1 MKLYTFWRSIATFR
15 VRIALNLKGI
25 TPETE
30 TIDILTGHQHTGGY
44 DAVNP
49 QKLLP
54 ALILDDGGPPLFQS
68 MAIME
73 YLEEAHPHPPLLPA
87 DPRGRARVRGL
98 SLIAVADAHPLSV
111 PRVRN
116 YLGQTLKLDQSEVAA
131 WIRHWQTEAL
141 GALESHLAE
150 REGDRP
156 PLPRRQRHAR
166 RHLSRRRRWSARSTS
181 RWTSKR
187 FRPWRAS
194 TTPACRTTPLRA
206 RIRCASP
213 ERRPRCR
220 IDVAAACRVGKGA
233 RTRAVPTRVW
243 STWARAAC
251 AALCPP
257 HALTSAPHA
266 QRRNRRARLV
276 GQAAR
281 PRGRGKPAHPIQ
293 PRRDARARAGARVRG
308 RE

>member
-54 ALILDDGGPPLFQS
+54 ALILGDGGPPLFQS

-73 YLEEAHPHPPLLPA
+73 YLEEVHPHPPLLPA

-141 GALESHLAE
+141 GALESHLANE
-150 REGDRP
+150 NETGRHCHGDSVTLADICLAGQVVGAQYVQVEVKTFP
-156 PLPRRQRHAR
+156 AVAR
-166 RHLSRRRRWSARSTS
+166 IYDTCMQNDAFAR
-181 RWTSKR
+181 
-187 FRPWRAS
+187 AH
-194 TTPACRTTPLRA
+194 PLRQPGA
-206 RIRCASP
+206 PAS
-213 ERRPRCR
+213 
-220 IDVAAACRVGKGA
+220 V
-233 RTRAVPTRVW
+233 
-243 STWARAAC
+243 S
-251 AALCPP
+251 
-257 HALTSAPHA
+257 H
-266 QRRNRRARLV
+266 
-276 GQAAR
+276 
-281 PRGRGKPAHPIQ
+281 
-293 PRRDARARAGARVRG
+293 
-308 RE
+308 